1 MMKQSWDEQE
11 EVPRLPQKVE
21 VLLRQICEDKKQ
33 PWPDADAI
41 RQLAAQSEESA
52 METLKKISTSTSIR
66 TTLGRYIKWM
76 IRQCSSASP
85 SPSKTVRSA
94 HVQSPDATSLTP
106 QRLHFSPPGE
116 AVGDGSPVVGQLP
129 YCSGSPSKAAVTCS
143 CQRLSAHAQVDEGS
157 RGEAFNHLSPV
168 IGQSPYSSGS
178 PLKAADTSSYQRLS
192 APVQLDERFQG
203 DAFSHRSPVG
213 QPPYSS
219 ASPSKAA
226 GTTSYQRLSPPVQLD
241 DTFQGEAFNHRSPVI
256 EQSPYSSGSPLKAAG
271 TSYQRLSAPVQH
283 DERFQGD
290 AFSHPSSVGQPPY
303 SSASPSKAAGE
314 AFTVLEQPGNI
325 NNGQSPYY
333 SSGSPLKVARTC
345 SCQSPSALVAP
356 IQLDKKFQ
364 GDTFT
369 DRSLVRQL
377 PCSCGSSLKAT
388 GSYERLSTP
397 IQADERFHGE
407 AFSARSAVGQLP
419 CSSVSP
425 LKSAVTSS
433 YQRLSTPVQLDERFQ
448 VEAFNDRAPVIGQ
461 SPYSSG
467 SPLKAASTSY
477 QRLTAPLQLDER
489 FQGGVFADQTPVQGQ
504 SPYASCSPSKAFCI
518 SPYQRMSA
526 DVVPVQLHER
536 FQGEGITRSSVIDK
550 PGDHGEAHLVALGEL
565 EFRKQ
570 FLILSYAGGMK
581 LRDLIA
587 AEDIR
592 DWKYLPMVT
601 FESKIWEYLGR
612 KCISLEDRRLNFD
625 WDSGR
630 THVYYCYVN
639 VDGSYI
645 FKGPYLYKIRRTLLQ
660 KKLGDD
666 NVLMVKFA
674 KEEVQRGQSIAC
686 HHNYSMYMKVAREGI
701 LVGLRRYRF
710 FVFKDG
716 GNEEK
721 KKNPTSS
728 PVKCYFVRV
737 ASDAA
742 IDKGVSYILSNR
754 TMYEAR
760 CLFMH
765 AHTLASID
773 NYMIRF
779 SLILSKTTSLNV
791 DWSVVKV
798 EIIGEEYCLDESG
811 NRIHRDEK
819 PLIHTDGTGF
829 ISEDLALICPKI
841 EAKGQSISDEHMKGL
856 PDPDELEDNDM
867 GKKRPVLRTEE
878 PPLLTQC
885 RLFHNGSASKGTFL
899 VNKKLHPNTIQIRP
913 SMLKVKTDPT
923 ISNNQTINSLEIV
936 GTSTPPRNTHLSRI
950 LIALLMH
957 GGVPEEFFMQIL
969 NQALEDAHGV
979 FCKIRAALKVA
990 EKYGEID
997 DNFLGKLM
1005 ISFGIPLEESYLR
1018 YRLSVLMKE
1027 ENNSLR
1033 KGKLYIPDSYN
1044 LMGTADPTGT
1054 LKKDEVCVILKD
1066 GQLSGKVLVYRY
1078 PGLHFGDIHV
1088 LKATYVKELE
1098 SFVGNAKYGIFFSCK
1113 GPRSIADEMGGGD
1126 FDGDL
1131 YWVSRN
1137 PQLLEWYKPSEPW
1150 IEASISTQKVPSRSP
1165 SDYSPEDLED
1175 VLFRSFLTTRFE
1187 PSFAMSEAADN
1198 WLAWMDRFL
1207 TLGESDI
1214 DEKNNVKDKILQLIN
1229 LYYTALDAPKKG
1241 VKVVVPKELK
1251 VPCFP
1256 HYMGKNN
1263 SYPST
1268 SVLGLICNR
1277 VDEHQTEDH
1286 SLKEVEK
1293 LPAFDVNEVPDACLD
1308 KWEELHRQYRSEM
1321 ASAMDDA
1328 DKQSKNQSADVVIRK
1343 YKKILYEANDFEE
1356 SRRPIDEIYNEAQA
1370 IYHVCYD
1377 HARRIGGVKACS
1389 FAWKVAGKA
1398 LCQLHAKNTNER
1410 CCTIVSS
1417 VLKEIL

>member
-241 DTFQGEAFNHRSPVI
+241 DTFQ
-256 EQSPYSSGSPLKAAG
+256 
-271 TSYQRLSAPVQH
+271 
-283 DERFQGD
+283 
-290 AFSHPSSVGQPPY
+290 
-303 SSASPSKAAGE
+303 GE

>member
-11 EVPRLPQKVE
+11 EVPRLPPSVE
-21 VLLRQICEDKKQ
+21 LLLRQICEDKKQ

-41 RQLAAQSEESA
+41 RQLATQSEESA
-52 METLKKISTSTSIR
+52 METLKKISTIKSIR
-66 TTLGRYIKWM
+66 TLGGYIKWM
-76 IRQCSSASP
+76 IRQGSSASP

-94 HVQSPDATSLTP
+94 HVQSPGATSLTP
-106 QRLHFSPPGE
+106 QRLCFGPPGE
-116 AVGDGSPVVGQLP
+116 AFSDRSPV
-129 YCSGSPSKAAVTCS
+129 T
-143 CQRLSAHAQVDEGS
+143 
-157 RGEAFNHLSPV
+157 
-168 IGQSPYSSGS
+168 GQSPYSSGS
-178 PLKAADTSSYQRLS
+178 PLKAAGTSSYQRLS

-203 DAFSHRSPVG
+203 DAFSDRSP
-213 QPPYSS
+213 
-219 ASPSKAA
+219 
-226 GTTSYQRLSPPVQLD
+226 
-241 DTFQGEAFNHRSPVI
+241 
-256 EQSPYSSGSPLKAAG
+256 
-271 TSYQRLSAPVQH
+271 
-283 DERFQGD
+283 
-290 AFSHPSSVGQPPY
+290 GQPPY

-333 SSGSPLKVARTC
+333 FSGSPLKVARTC

-356 IQLDKKFQ
+356 LQLDKRFQ
-364 GDTFT
+364 GDAFT
-369 DRSLVRQL
+369 DRSLVGQL
-377 PCSCGSSLKAT
+377 PCCSGSPVKAT

-397 IQADERFHGE
+397 AQADERFQGE
-407 AFSARSAVGQLP
+407 AFSDRSAVGLLP

-425 LKSAVTSS
+425 LKATVTS
-433 YQRLSTPVQLDERFQ
+433 YQRFVTPVQLDERFQ
-448 VEAFNDRAPVIGQ
+448 GEAFNDRSPVIGQ
-461 SPYSSG
+461 SSYSSG
-467 SPLKAASTSY
+467 SPLKAAITSY
-477 QRLTAPLQLDER
+477 QVLSAPQLLDER
-489 FQGGVFADQTPVQGQ
+489 FQGGVFTDRTPVQGQ
-504 SPYASCSPSKAFCI
+504 SAYASGSPSKAVCI
-518 SPYQRMSA
+518 SPYQRLSA
-526 DVVPVQLHER
+526 DVPVQLHER
-536 FQGEGITRSSVIDK
+536 FQGEGITRSSVIEK

-581 LRDLIA
+581 LKDLIA

-592 DWKYLPMVT
+592 HWKYLPMVM

-612 KCISLEDRRLNFD
+612 KCISPEDRRLSFD
-625 WDSGR
+625 WDSGS
-630 THVYYCYVN
+630 THVYHCYVN
-639 VDGSYI
+639 VDGSYR
-645 FKGPYLYKIRRTLLQ
+645 FKGPYLYNLRRTLLQ

-666 NVLMVKFA
+666 NVIMVKFA
-674 KEEVQRGQSIAC
+674 KEEVQSGQSIAC
-686 HHNYSMYMKVAREGI
+686 HHNYSTYMKVAREGI

-737 ASDAA
+737 ASGAA

-773 NYMIRF
+773 NYMARF
-779 SLILSKTTSLNV
+779 SLILSKTTSLKV

-798 EIIGEEYCLDESG
+798 EIIDEEYCLDESG
-811 NRIHRDEK
+811 NRIYRDEK

-829 ISEDLALICPKI
+829 ISEDLALLCPKI
-841 EAKGQSISDEHMKGL
+841 EAKGQCMSGKHMKGL
-856 PDPDELEDNDM
+856 LDPDELEDNDM

-913 SMLKVKTDPT
+913 SMLKVKTDPM

-936 GTSTPPRNTHLSRI
+936 GTSNPPRNTHLSRI

-969 NQALEDAHGV
+969 DKALEDAHGV
-979 FCKIRAALKVA
+979 FCKTRAALKVA
-990 EKYGEID
+990 EKYGEMD

-1033 KGKLYIPDSYN
+1033 KGKLYIPDSFN

-1066 GQLSGKVLVYRY
+1066 GQMSGKVLVYRY

-1098 SFVGNAKYGIFFSCK
+1098 SVVGNAKYGIFFPCK

-1137 PQLLEWYKPSEPW
+1137 PQLLESYKPSEPW

-1165 SDYSPEDLED
+1165 SDHSPEDLED

-1187 PSFAMSEAADN
+1187 PSFATGEAADN
-1198 WLAWMDRFL
+1198 WLAWMDWFL
-1207 TLGESDI
+1207 TLGDGNI
-1214 DEKNNVKDKILQLIN
+1214 HEKNDVKDKILQLVD

-1251 VPCFP
+1251 VSCYP

-1263 SYPST
+1263 SYAST
-1268 SVLGLICNR
+1268 SVLGLIYNR
-1277 VDEHQTEDH
+1277 VDEHQTEDR

-1321 ASAMDDA
+1321 ASALNDV
-1328 DKQSKNQSADVVIRK
+1328 DKQSKNQSADEVRRK
-1343 YKKILYEANDFEE
+1343 YKRILYEANDFEE

-1377 HARRIGGVKACS
+1377 HARRVGSVKACS
-1389 FAWKVAGKA
+1389 FAWRVAGKA